1 MEKIVPIT
9 DHPAFGAVVR
19 TRYVAE
25 CYDKHGHLR
34 WREEGH
40 NLVVTAGLDKLL
52 DACFKT
58 GLASPACYVGLKDTG
73 TVAAGDTLA
82 SHAGWAELTS
92 SVYSGNR
99 PAFTPGTIASG
110 AVDNAAS
117 KASFT
122 ITGAD
127 TIYGALLCD
136 ATSGTSGTLY
146 GAGDFSSPRA
156 VEVDDTLNVEV
167 DLSVAAA

>member
-1 MEKIVPIT
+1 MTMQQAQRGERV
-9 DHPAFGAVVR
+9 AVS
-19 TRYVAE
+19 TRYRAE
-25 CYDKHGHLR
+25 CYDRHGRLK

-40 NLVVTAGLDKLL
+40 NLVVTAGLNKLL
-52 DACFKT
+52 DATFKA
-58 GLASPACYVGLKDTG
+58 GLGAPAWYVGLKDTG
-73 TVAAGDTLA
+73 AVNAGDTLA

-99 PAFTPGTIASG
+99 PAFTPGTIAAG

-117 KASFT
+117 KASFS

-136 ATSGTSGTLY
+136 ASSG
-146 GAGDFSSPRA
+146 
-156 VEVDDTLNVEV
+156 
-167 DLSVAAA
+167 